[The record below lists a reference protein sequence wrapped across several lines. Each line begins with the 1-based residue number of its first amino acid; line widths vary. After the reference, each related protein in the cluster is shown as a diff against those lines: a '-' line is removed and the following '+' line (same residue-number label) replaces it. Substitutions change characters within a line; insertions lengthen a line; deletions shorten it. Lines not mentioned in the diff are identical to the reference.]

1 MLLINELS
9 TKNDQIGQT
18 HLIVF
23 LVIFILYNALYYNV
37 TDRFASLWAQHTA
50 HINHINKH
58 KSVRLFVVFYCTL
71 IFCHFSYTE
80 LSTVP
85 VLLRFCAMIL
95 SGLINF

>member
-37 TDRFASLWAQHTA
+37 TDRFASL
-50 HINHINKH
+50 
-58 KSVRLFVVFYCTL
+58 
-71 IFCHFSYTE
+71 
-80 LSTVP
+80 
-85 VLLRFCAMIL
+85 
-95 SGLINF
+95 